1 MLKAEV
7 RIDLRRRLGAI
18 DRNIYGGFIEHLG
31 RCVYGGIFEP
41 GSPLADGQGFRH
53 DVLEAMRRLRPPN
66 LRWPGGN
73 FVSGYHWLD
82 GVGPPEERPRRW
94 DLAWRKEE
102 SNLFGTSEFIACCRA
117 LGTEPYLCA
126 NLGSGTLDE
135 AAGWVEYCNATS
147 DTHYANLRR
156 RHGSL
161 EPYGV
166 RYWGLGNEVFGFW
179 QVGHKTAVQYAEQAR
194 EYGKAMKWVDPSIRL
209 VACGAGEPEWD
220 WEVLKTVAPLIDYI
234 SVHAYF
240 RPDAQEP
247 YYSLLT
253 RPREQER
260 YIHTLWELI
269 CAARRQHRTDRPIRI
284 AFDEWN
290 VWYRATAPG
299 PNPLLEETYDLT
311 DALCVASF
319 LNMLQRNCVA
329 IGMANIA
336 QMVNVLAPIITSPQ
350 GLFLQ
355 TIYFPLLLQ
364 AEHSGPIALD
374 VWAESDDV
382 EIPGWLPQRLPL
394 LDVSATLDE
403 EKRVLYVSAV
413 NLSRDDEMTVE
424 LRFLDVKVA
433 PEGVRYLCTGREPS
447 VTNSFAEPENVGVK
461 REELKKLAPRCR
473 VTLPRHSASVLE
485 LSIGWASA

>member
-1 MLKAEV
+1 MIKAEV
-7 RIDLRRRLGAI
+7 RIDPRRRLGAI
-18 DRNIYGGFIEHLG
+18 DPNVYGGFIEHLG
-31 RCVYGGIFEP
+31 RCIYGGIYEP
-41 GSPLADGQGFRH
+41 GSPLSDGQGFRR
-53 DVLEAMRRLRPPN
+53 DVLEAMRRLRVPV

-82 GVGPPEERPRRW
+82 GVGPPEERPRRF

-102 SNLFGTSEFIACCRA
+102 SNRFGTGEFIAYCRA

-135 AAGWVEYCNATS
+135 AAAWVEYCNATT

-156 RHGSL
+156 RHGS
-161 EPYGV
+161 PGPFAV

-179 QVGHKTAVQYAEQAR
+179 QVGYKTAAQYAEQAR
-194 EYGKAMKWVDPSIRL
+194 EFGKAMKWVDPSIRL
-209 VACGAGEPEWD
+209 VACGAGEPDWD
-220 WEVLKTVAPLIDYI
+220 WQVLKTLAPLIDYI

-240 RPDAQEP
+240 RPGAQEP
-247 YYSLLT
+247 YYSLLA

-260 YIHTLWELI
+260 YIRTLWELI
-269 CAARRQHRTDRPIRI
+269 GAARRQHRLDRAIRI

-290 VWYRATAPG
+290 VWYRAMDLGSGA
-299 PNPLLEETYDLT
+299 LLEENYDLT
-311 DALCVASF
+311 DALCVACF
-319 LNMLQRNCVA
+319 LNMLQRNCAA

-336 QMVNVLAPIITSPQ
+336 QMVNVIASIFTSPE

-374 VWAESDDV
+374 AWAESDEV
-382 EIPGWLPQRLPL
+382 GVPGFPPQRLPL

-403 EKRVLYVSAV
+403 EKRLLYVSAV
-413 NLSRDDEMTVE
+413 NLSRDDEMAVD
-424 LRFLDVKVA
+424 LRLVDVKVA
-433 PEGVRYLCTGREPS
+433 PEGAHYLCTGRDPS
-447 VTNSFAEPENVGVK
+447 VTNSFAEPENVTVRRQG
-461 REELKKLAPRCR
+461 LKGLSDRCR
-473 VTLPRHSASVLE
+473 VRLPRHSASVLE
-485 LSIGWASA
+485 LPLG

>member
-1 MLKAEV
+1 MIKAEV
-7 RIDLRRRLGAI
+7 RIDPRRRLGVI

-31 RCVYGGIFEP
+31 RCIYGGIYEP
-41 GSPLADGQGFRH
+41 GSPLADGQGFRR
-53 DVLEAMRRLRPPN
+53 DVLEAMRQLRLPV

-102 SNLFGTSEFIACCRA
+102 SNLFGTGEFIAYCRA
-117 LGTEPYLCA
+117 LGAEPYLCA

-135 AAGWVEYCNATS
+135 AAGWVEYCNATTN
-147 DTHYANLRR
+147 THYANLRR
-156 RHGSL
+156 RHGSP

-179 QVGHKTAVQYAEQAR
+179 QVGYKTAAQYAEQAR
-194 EYGKAMKWVDPSIRL
+194 EYGKAMKWVDPSIQL
-209 VACGAGEPEWD
+209 VACGAGNLEWD
-220 WEVLKTVAPLIDYI
+220 WEVLKTLARYIDYI

-240 RPDAQEP
+240 RPDPQEP
-247 YYSLLT
+247 YYSLLA

-260 YIHTLWELI
+260 YIRTLWELI
-269 CAARRQHRTDRPIRI
+269 CAALRQQRLDRSIRI

-290 VWYRATAPG
+290 VWYRAMDLARDAQ
-299 PNPLLEETYDLT
+299 LEETYDLT

-329 IGMANIA
+329 IGMANLA
-336 QMVNVLAPIITSPQ
+336 QMVNVIAPIFTSPD

-382 EIPGWLPQRLPL
+382 EVPGLPTSRLPL
-394 LDVSATLDE
+394 LDVSATLDG
-403 EKRVLYVSAV
+403 EKGVLYVSAV
-413 NLSRDDEMTVE
+413 NLSRDADMSVD
-424 LRFLDVKVA
+424 LRLVDTKVA
-433 PEGVRYLCTGREPS
+433 PEGAHYLCTGRDPS
-447 VTNSFAEPENVGVK
+447 VTNSFAEPENVSVRRRGL
-461 REELKKLAPRCR
+461 RRLSGRCR
-473 VTLPRHSASVLE
+473 VSLPRHSASVLE
-485 LSIGWASA
+485 LSLG

>member
-7 RIDLRRRLGAI
+7 RIDPRRRLGSI
-18 DRNIYGGFIEHLG
+18 DPNIYGGFIEHLG
-31 RCVYGGIFEP
+31 RCVYGGIYEP
-41 GSPLADGQGFRH
+41 GSPLADGQGFRR
-53 DVLEAMRRLRPPN
+53 DVLEAMQRLRAPN

-82 GVGPPEERPRRW
+82 GVGPPEERPRRF

-102 SNLFGTSEFIACCRA
+102 SNRFGTSEFIAYCRA

-135 AAGWVEYCNATS
+135 AAAWVEYCNAST

-156 RHGSL
+156 QHGAP
-161 EPYGV
+161 EPFGV

-179 QVGHKTAVQYAEQAR
+179 QVGYKTAAQYAEQAR
-194 EYGKAMKWVDPSIRL
+194 EYGKAMKWVDPSISL

-220 WEVLKTVAPLIDYI
+220 WQVLKTVAPLIDYI

-240 RPDAQEP
+240 RPDTQEP
-247 YYSLLT
+247 YYSLLA

-260 YIHTLWELI
+260 YIRTLWELI
-269 CAARRQHRTDRPIRI
+269 CAARRLHRTDRSIRI

-290 VWYRATAPG
+290 VWYRALGPG
-299 PNPLLEETYDLT
+299 ANPLLEEFYDLT

-319 LNMLQRNCVA
+319 LNMLQRNCAAV
-329 IGMANIA
+329 GMANIA
-336 QMVNVLAPIITSPQ
+336 QMVNVLAPIFTSPE

-355 TIYFPLLLQ
+355 TIYWPLLLQ

-374 VWAESDDV
+374 VWAESDEV

-403 EKRVLYVSAV
+403 EKGVLYVSAV

-424 LRFLDVKVA
+424 LRLLDGKVA
-433 PEGVRYLCTGREPS
+433 PAGAHYLCTGREPS
-447 VTNSFAEPENVGVK
+447 VTNSFDQPENVGVR
-461 REELKKLAPRCR
+461 REQLKGLSARCR
-473 VTLPRHSASVLE
+473 VMLPRHSASVLE
-485 LSIGWASA
+485 LSLG